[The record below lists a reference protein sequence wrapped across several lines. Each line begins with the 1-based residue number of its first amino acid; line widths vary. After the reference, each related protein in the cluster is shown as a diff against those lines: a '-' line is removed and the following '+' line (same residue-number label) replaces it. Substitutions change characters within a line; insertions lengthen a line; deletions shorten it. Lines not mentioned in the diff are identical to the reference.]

1 MDSARQSR
9 QEPFPTQVVSWVV
22 VAVLVVGVSLTRL
35 SSYLLFHGLAEVF
48 SVVVACSIFVLFWN
62 ARQFVKNGAF
72 LFLGIGFLFVGLL
85 ELLHMLSYRGM
96 PLFREDANPA
106 TQLWVAAR
114 LVEAGT
120 FLAAALAVRR
130 MPGAVATWFV
140 FAATTGLLVAS
151 IFWWRVFPA
160 CWVDD
165 VGLTPFK
172 VASEYGVCL
181 VFLASAALFWRRRSD
196 FDPGVIR
203 LLLASIAATIAAEL
217 AFTLYHG
224 VEDLANMAGH
234 LMKLVAFYLIY
245 KAMIEVGFRRPY
257 DLLFRDLKRGEES
270 LRKSEE
276 RYRTL
281 AEFTFDWE
289 QWIGPDGRFLYV
301 SPSCLR
307 ITGHRAEEFLKDP
320 SLMVRVTHEDD
331 RPTVAAHF
339 HDALD
344 RPEPMQIQFRVL
356 DGDGHVRWIE
366 HVCQPVYAADGES
379 LGRRC
384 SNRDVTGRVLAE
396 QAAKEARQRVAQYQ
410 RQAKDLAEAEL
421 AKVKDQLVRQT
432 RLATIGQIAAS
443 IAHDVRNPLAAM
455 RFLTQA
461 LRGEAAGVRADWC
474 EYLDQIDAEIESTNR
489 IVGNLMEMAHAKDV
503 QKQPVDLAGLL
514 GDVARQLGL
523 RDWVHWNVEVDPA
536 GLIVSADP
544 TQLRLVLGN
553 LAANAA
559 QAMGGRGEIRVHAR
573 REHAADVIDVE
584 DDGPGVPSNL
594 RDDIFEPLVTSKP
607 KGTGLGLAIC
617 RQILERHG
625 GSLELCDTNGRGARF
640 RIRLPAEQSPE
651 EVHAGNDQ

>member
-22 VAVLVVGVSLTRL
+22 VASLVVGVSLTRL

-85 ELLHMLSYRGM
+85 DLLHTLSYRGM

-151 IFWWRVFPA
+151 IFWWRIFPA
-160 CWVDD
+160 CYVDGD
-165 VGLTPFK
+165 GLTPFK
-172 VASEYGVCL
+172 IASEYGVCL
-181 VFLASAALFWRRRSD
+181 VFLAAAALFWRRRSD
-196 FDPGVIR
+196 FDSGVIR

-245 KAMIEVGFRRPY
+245 KAMIEVGLRRPF
-257 DLLFRDLKRGEES
+257 DLVFR
-270 LRKSEE
+270 
-276 RYRTL
+276 
-281 AEFTFDWE
+281 
-289 QWIGPDGRFLYV
+289 
-301 SPSCLR
+301 
-307 ITGHRAEEFLKDP
+307 
-320 SLMVRVTHEDD
+320 
-331 RPTVAAHF
+331 
-339 HDALD
+339 
-344 RPEPMQIQFRVL
+344 
-356 DGDGHVRWIE
+356 
-366 HVCQPVYAADGES
+366 
-379 LGRRC
+379 
-384 SNRDVTGRVLAE
+384 
-396 QAAKEARQRVAQYQ
+396 YQ
-410 RQAKDLAEAEL
+410 RQAKELAETEL

-443 IAHDVRNPLAAM
+443 IVHDVRNPLAAM

-461 LRGEAAGVRADWC
+461 LREQMPAERPDWR

-489 IVGNLMEMAHAKDV
+489 IVGNLMEMAHAKEV

-514 GDVARQLGL
+514 GDVSRQLGL
-523 RDWVHWNVEVDPA
+523 RDWIHWNVELDPA

-559 QAMGGRGEIRVHAR
+559 QAMGGRGEIRVRAR
-573 REHAADVIDVE
+573 HEHAADVIDVE

-651 EVHAGNDQ
+651 EVDAGND